1 MQLLLGPRPLQQ
13 PFSDAALML
22 AVRKGQVEF
31 FRLLYRRHYPAVQ
44 AYASQCMAGP
54 LRAQEVTSRV
64 FAQLLQQME
73 AGEAFVE
80 RRHAGFLRL
89 QLLGMVRTTAIA
101 SWHREPEALLPDFQ
115 AWVAQGAQW
124 PWGEDGQLGV
134 AFERLPS
141 RTQRLLWHSVVE
153 QDAPTLTAR
162 ITGLAP
168 RTVRSA
174 SDEARSA
181 LREACTELYLERLE
195 LPDCRDTIKRL
206 SMRPDAPPAAQSAAH
221 LRACAACMSVY
232 KDIAQLDSQ
241 LEGQLPARLLGWW
254 TGQQYLRAKAAIP
267 MPLGDPPFL
276 ARLLGQ
282 SPTHASTDRTRTRRA
297 TTRTGPAGGRSRR
310 RSSRLLSPATA
321 AVTGFLLGI
330 GTGLLLLTASHQ
342 TDGPQTKPPTR
353 QSPPPTP
360 PPTLSARN
368 GIQADQYTS
377 QQDTAVGSTPGS
389 RRLGSSSLLRY
400 DRVRFSAKDSTAQV
414 RLSGPPDSGA
424 WIELRTDSLAQAPL
438 AQIEPGADGFVA
450 DVSVP
455 IAPVDGVH
463 PVYVVAHC
471 PTNTTIRRDDLQT
484 QERGGADDQCPQ
496 ELPGCGDEVRQT
508 RLRLL
513 RHRHRCLDPTLAP
526 VVTHRRDL
534 VVPLRPVKQLPH
546 DVRVPRVPSGL
557 LDEMDEHPAEAGV
570 AGPAVGVA
578 ADVIQRG
585 RGHDLVASSALGL
598 VRRTRGR
605 ECAPSL
611 RGNRMRTT
619 GRRFRPGC
627 SRRRRRVRRR

>member
-54 LRAQEVTSRV
+54 LRAQEVTSLV

-101 SWHREPEALLPDFQ
+101 SWHREPEALLPDFP

-297 TTRTGPAGGRSRR
+297 TTRPGPAGGRSRR

-330 GTGLLLLTASHQ
+330 GTGLLPLTAS
-342 TDGPQTKPPTR
+342 T
-353 QSPPPTP
+353 
-360 PPTLSARN
+360 
-368 GIQADQYTS
+368 
-377 QQDTAVGSTPGS
+377 
-389 RRLGSSSLLRY
+389 
-400 DRVRFSAKDSTAQV
+400 
-414 RLSGPPDSGA
+414 
-424 WIELRTDSLAQAPL
+424 
-438 AQIEPGADGFVA
+438 
-450 DVSVP
+450 
-455 IAPVDGVH
+455 
-463 PVYVVAHC
+463 
-471 PTNTTIRRDDLQT
+471 
-484 QERGGADDQCPQ
+484 
-496 ELPGCGDEVRQT
+496 
-508 RLRLL
+508 
-513 RHRHRCLDPTLAP
+513 
-526 VVTHRRDL
+526 
-534 VVPLRPVKQLPH
+534 
-546 DVRVPRVPSGL
+546 
-557 LDEMDEHPAEAGV
+557 
-570 AGPAVGVA
+570 
-578 ADVIQRG
+578 
-585 RGHDLVASSALGL
+585 
-598 VRRTRGR
+598 RRT
-605 ECAPSL
+605 
-611 RGNRMRTT
+611 
-619 GRRFRPGC
+619 
-627 SRRRRRVRRR
+627 VRRRSRRHGSHHRPHHRPRCRPETASRPISTPHSRTLPSAPPPATAASDPPPCYGTTGSASPPRTAPPRSDSQDRRTAAPGSS